1 VEWRALQLGP
11 AALGHLICGKSA
23 GYFDHRVVSGYQ
35 VGFGYSDEFS
45 REYQGELGR
54 LSNMSN
60 IFRTVFALLSMLAL
74 PARAE
79 VERGQVV
86 DGNLFTIIAPT
97 YNSARNLSYI
107 RFFNTNPDAASTFSI
122 TVVGSPSGQSYGTT
136 TVAAPKNAS
145 IQLSLTDI
153 LSRANAAALNSGDTN
168 YSIYMRNPDT
178 FSAWQHVLFNDQNRF
193 FENVTI
199 CQFFSGALHTRVIP
213 IVGNMHTS
221 RIGGYP
227 SEITVHNY
235 TNATRSYVANVFD
248 STTGASLGSVPLSVG
263 ANTTAR
269 LSTDSIEQQLNF
281 VPSASQFHM
290 NVKLGDASSPTELT
304 AVIGHNVINQEF
316 NAALN
321 MTAWCRVKP

>member
-1 VEWRALQLGP
+1 MFLRCI
-11 AALGHLICGKSA
+11 LI
-23 GYFDHRVVSGYQ
+23 
-35 VGFGYSDEFS
+35 
-45 REYQGELGR
+45 L
-54 LSNMSN
+54 
-60 IFRTVFALLSMLAL
+60 IVFALAGQ
-74 PARAE
+74 PAYAE
-79 VERGQVV
+79 LEHRQAV

-97 YNSARNLSYI
+97 YNTGGNLSFI

-136 TVAAPKNAS
+136 TVAAPANAS
-145 IQLSLTDI
+145 IQLDLNAI
-153 LSRANAAALNSGDTN
+153 LSRANAGPLTGGDTN

-178 FSAWQHVLFNDQNRF
+178 FSAWQHVIFNNGNRF

-235 TNATRSYVANVFD
+235 TNAARAYVANVFD
-248 STTGASLGSVPLSVG
+248 STTGAALGNVPINVG
-263 ANTTAR
+263 ANTTFR
-269 LSTDSIEQQLNF
+269 LTTAAIEQQLNF
-281 VPSASQFHM
+281 APNTSQFHM
-290 NVKLGDASSPTELT
+290 NVKLGDASSPSDLT